1 MVNRAKRSIGETH
14 TRTVFKTVSWRVVAT
29 LTTMTIVYL
38 FTREEAITLGIGM
51 SDVVAKIIFYYVHE
65 RAWHK
70 VSWGRKKHPLA
81 DIPVT
86 RELDP
91 EDREKIEQQLKNLGY
106 MD

>member
-1 MVNRAKRSIGETH
+1 MVNRAKRSIGETR
-14 TRTVFKTVSWRVVAT
+14 TRTVFKAVSWRVVAT

-38 FTREEAITLGIGM
+38 FTREEAITLGVGM
-51 SDVVAKIIFYYVHE
+51 SDVLAKIAFYYAHE
-65 RAWHK
+65 RVWQKVAWGK
-70 VSWGRKKHPLA
+70 RKHPLA

-91 EDREKIEQQLKNLGY
+91 ADRDKIEEQLKNLGY

>member
-1 MVNRAKRSIGETH
+1 MVNRAKRSIGETR
-14 TRTVFKTVSWRVVAT
+14 TRTVFKAVSWRVLAT

-38 FTREEAITLGIGM
+38 FTREEAITLGVGM
-51 SDVVAKIIFYYVHE
+51 SDVLAKIAFYYAHE
-65 RAWHK
+65 RVWQKVAWGK
-70 VSWGRKKHPLA
+70 RKHPLA

-91 EDREKIEQQLKNLGY
+91 ADRDKIEEQLKNLGY